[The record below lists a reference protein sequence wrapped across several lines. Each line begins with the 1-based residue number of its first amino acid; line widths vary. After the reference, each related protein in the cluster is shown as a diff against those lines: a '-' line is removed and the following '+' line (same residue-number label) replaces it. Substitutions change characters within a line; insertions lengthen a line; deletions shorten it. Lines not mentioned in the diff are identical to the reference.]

1 MNTKPDGVNWAAL
14 RVIVVVGIAAAGAIW
29 VLDQRTQSRIE
40 SLEQRIET
48 RLNEQDAEIAAVKT
62 DIAVMTALLERIERR
77 LPATIGGQVN
87 AAGFM
92 PAKPLPV
99 SDCTADPDLSA

>member
-48 RLNEQDAEIAAVKT
+48 RLNGQDAEIAAVKT
-62 DIAVMTALLERIERR
+62 DIAVMTALLERR

-92 PAKPLPV
+92 LAKPLPV

>member
-1 MNTKPDGVNWAAL
+1 MNTKPDGVSWAAL
-14 RVIVVVGIAAAGAIW
+14 RVIVAVGIAAVGAIW

-40 SLEQRIET
+40 GLEQRIET
-48 RLNEQDAEIAAVKT
+48 RLDGQDAEIAAVKT

-77 LPATIGGQVN
+77 LAATNSGQVN

-92 PAKPLPV
+92 LAKPLPV
-99 SDCTADPDLSA
+99 SDCTADTDLSD

>member
-1 MNTKPDGVNWAAL
+1 MNTKPDGVSWAAF
-14 RVIVVVGIAAAGAIW
+14 RVIVAVGIAAAGAIW
-29 VLDQRTQSRIE
+29 VLDQRSQSRVE

-48 RLNEQDAEIAAVKT
+48 RLDEQDAEIAAVKA

-77 LPATIGGQVN
+77 LPATNGGQVN

-92 PAKPLPV
+92 LAKPLPV
-99 SDCTADPDLSA
+99 SDYTADTDLSA